1 MSRFF
6 AGCDVGSLSAEA
18 VILENDTIVSSEIIR
33 VRPRPEQSADD
44 VMGAALASAG
54 LSFDDIDYY
63 ISTGYGREHI
73 PFADDNVTE
82 ISCHGKGA
90 QWLVPSVR
98 TVIDVGGQDCKAIRV
113 DGKGGLVNFIM
124 NDKCA
129 AGTGRFLEG
138 MGRTLGVRLEELA
151 TLSMGSRKPLQI
163 NSICSVFTEIEALC
177 LVNEGESLPDIAAGI
192 NQAMARRIKGLVA
205 RIGIREDVCFTGG
218 VAKNAG
224 VVKSM
229 EESLGVNLVTMPRD
243 PQIIGALGAALFA
256 QERSSEGAEHR
267 TPNIQH
273 RMKDRALKL

>member
-1 MSRFF
+1 MVF

-18 VILENDTIVSSEIIR
+18 VIIKGGSIVSSEIIR

-44 VMGAALASAG
+44 VMGAALAGAG
-54 LSFDDIDYY
+54 LSFDDIDYC

-113 DGKGGLVNFIM
+113 DENGGLINFIM

-138 MGRTLGVRLEELA
+138 MCKTLGVSLEELSA
-151 TLSMGSRKPLQI
+151 LSMDSEKPLQI

-177 LVNEGESLPDIAAGI
+177 LVNEGESLPDITAGI

-205 RIGIREDVCFTGG
+205 RIGIKKDVCFTGG

-229 EESLGVNLVTMPRD
+229 EEILGVDLVNMPRD

-256 QERSSEGAEHR
+256 EEQMR
-267 TPNIQH
+267 
-273 RMKDRALKL
+273 K